1 MTDFRMARWEAGM
14 ALKFGAVGLL
24 GLAVDATLLRIGLGF
39 GLSAAAARVISLFCA
54 MQVTFLVNG
63 LHVFRCLDRRQWPK
77 QWLGYMTAN
86 GFGNLCNYW
95 IFLTLVSTHWPVISD
110 RYLALVTGSFAAYLI
125 NYGATRL
132 LVFGKSRAGAV
143 LAIRRRRME
152 SVCGPE
158 GAPVTMP
165 GAEAGPQ
172 AGPVT

>member
-1 MTDFRMARWEAGM
+1 MTDFRTAKWEAGM

-24 GLAVDATLLRIGLGF
+24 GLAVDALLLRIGLEF
-39 GLSAAAARVISLFCA
+39 GLGAATARVISLFCA

-63 LHVFRCLDRRQWPK
+63 LHVFRCLERTQWPK

-95 IFLTLVSTHWPVISD
+95 IFLTLVSTHWPLVSD
-110 RYLALVTGSFAAYLI
+110 RYVALVSGSFAAYLI

-132 LVFGKSRAGAV
+132 LVFGKGRAAVV

-158 GAPVTMP
+158 GAPLAMSA
-165 GAEAGPQ
+165 AEAGPQ